1 MQFAILIYSS
11 EEAMRDITPAQGAEM
26 VGAYDAYMKALR
38 EAGILLA
45 SSRLR
50 PTASATTVRVSGG
63 KTQVLNGPF
72 AETREQLAGFCLID
86 VTDLDAAL
94 SWAARCPGASAGT
107 IEVRPIWP
115 RDEY

>member
-1 MQFAILIYSS
+1 MQFAILIYSN
-11 EEAMRDITPAQGAEM
+11 EEAMQNLTNDQRTEM
-26 VGAYDAYMKALR
+26 GGAYDAYMKAIR
-38 EAGILLA
+38 DAGILVA
-45 SSRLR
+45 ASRLR
-50 PTASATTVRVSGG
+50 PTATATSVRVSDG

-86 VTDLDAAL
+86 VADLDAAL
-94 SWAARCPGASAGT
+94 AWGARCPGASAGT